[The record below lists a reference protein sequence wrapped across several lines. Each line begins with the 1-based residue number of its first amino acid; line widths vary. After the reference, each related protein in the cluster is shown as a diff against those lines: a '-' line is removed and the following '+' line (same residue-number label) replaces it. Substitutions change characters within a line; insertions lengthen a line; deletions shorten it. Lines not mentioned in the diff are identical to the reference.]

1 MEKEGLKHY
10 HNFCA
15 DIWQYFKKY
24 YTLGQLNDEIAD
36 QMIREGK
43 TLADRYEDIP
53 RSAVI
58 IINIQMQLEELYGQ
72 NYHS

>member
-1 MEKEGLKHY
+1 MKKEELKRCHD
-10 HNFCA
+10 FCG

-24 YTLGQLNDEIAD
+24 YTLGKLDDEIAD

-43 TLADRYEDIP
+43 VLADRYEDIP

-58 IINIQMQLEELYGQ
+58 IINIQMQMEEIYGQ